1 MATDTTP
8 YTFPDNR
15 RGTLGGLIDAARA
28 VLGSAS
34 EPVASRQHHRRA
46 LASNARA
53 LAGNVATRVRARPV
67 PPALIAAGIGL
78 GLVFLF
84 SKRARGAALTAG
96 SFALDQYRRRLH

>member
-1 MATDTTP
+1 MTATDPTA

-15 RGTLGGLIDAARA
+15 RGTVAGLIDAAKA
-28 VLGSAS
+28 VLRSTN
-34 EPVASRQHHRRA
+34 EPAPQQQHHREE
-46 LASNARA
+46 LAVNAKA
-53 LAGNVATRVRARPV
+53 LAGNVATRVKEKPI

-96 SFALDQYRRRLH
+96 TFALNEYRKRL